1 VPPVFPDR
9 FGALTGEIRPALK
22 GPARGPLAG
31 LTFVAKDVF
40 DVAGHPTGAGSPDWL
55 RTRPPATETATAVE
69 RLVQAGASLV
79 AKSHTDELAFSLN
92 GQNHHY
98 GTPLNPRAPDRIP
111 GGSSSGSAVAVAG
124 ELVDFAIGTDCG
136 GSVRLPASYCGIL
149 GFRPSHGR
157 ILLDRTVPL
166 APSFD
171 VVGWFARDA
180 GILERVG
187 AILLEH
193 LPAPSL
199 PAHLVVETDLF
210 ALVPE
215 AVRDALRPGLDALR
229 RRFRSVEERPLL
241 AGNDIDRVEVF
252 RTIQGAEAWAAHG
265 DWISAVRPA
274 FGPGVRERFERAA
287 AVTPAELADARQQRA
302 AFAERLNAALS
313 TDLVA
318 CLPTAPGA
326 APLKTASAEQL
337 EEFRRQALG
346 LLSVAGLARL
356 PQISLPLG
364 EVEGCPLGLSVI
376 ARHGADMPLLA
387 LAKRLLSSA
396 R

>member
-1 VPPVFPDR
+1 VFPDR
-9 FGALTGEIRPALK
+9 FGALTGEIRPAMK
-22 GPARGPLAG
+22 GPATGPLAG

-55 RTRPPATETATAVE
+55 RTHPPAAETATAVE

-79 AKSHTDELAFSLN
+79 GKSLTDELAYSLN

-98 GTPLNPRAPDRIP
+98 GTPLNPRATERIP

-124 ELVDFAIGTDCG
+124 ELVDFAIGSDCG

-157 ILLDRTVPL
+157 IPLDRTVPL

-180 GILERVG
+180 GILEQVG
-187 AILLEH
+187 AILLQD
-193 LPAPSL
+193 LPARAVPTR
-199 PAHLVVETDLF
+199 LVVATDLF

-215 AVRDALRPGLDALR
+215 AVRDALRPGLALLGR
-229 RRFRSVEERPLL
+229 SFGSVEERPLL
-241 AGNDIDRVEVF
+241 VGTDIDRVEVF
-252 RTIQGAEAWAAHG
+252 RTIQGAEAWSAHG
-265 DWISAVRPA
+265 DWIRAVRPA
-274 FGPGVRERFERAA
+274 FGPGVRERFEKAA
-287 AVTPAELADARQQRA
+287 TVTSAELADARKRRA
-302 AFAERLNAALS
+302 VFAKRLDAELS
-313 TDLVA
+313 ADLVA

-364 EVEGCPLGLSVI
+364 EVEGCCPLGLSVI

-387 LAKRLLSSA
+387 LTRRLLSSA